1 MNLPP
6 RQRMAR
12 ELRER
17 CRQLPGGSRLDTVR
31 KLMEEY
37 TTSQR
42 TVEQVLNELAA
53 DGLLVR
59 RPGSGWYVRDNSAEK
74 VRRYLLIFPA
84 WPSPN
89 YRELESEFRRQA
101 PASRSIPST

>member
-53 DGLLVR
+53 DGC
-59 RPGSGWYVRDNSAEK
+59 WYAV
-74 VRRYLLIFPA
+74 P
-84 WPSPN
+84 
-89 YRELESEFRRQA
+89 A
-101 PASRSIPST
+101 PAGMSGIIRRRKCGVIC